1 MDFSVEFYETSTGRC
16 PVREFL
22 DELKASDP
30 GDFAA
35 VLAGLAKLRHR
46 NYHGEPLSKSLGDGL
61 FELRHV
67 GKLNTRVLWFFM
79 KGRRIIAVHAIRN
92 KGQAV
97 PAHDLRTAR
106 ERMTDWQ
113 KRVRIPLHR
122 RQRRSA
128 SAACRRAGPIK
139 G

>member
-1 MDFSVEFYETSTGRC
+1 MEFTVEFYETKTGSC

-35 VLAGLAKLRHR
+35 VLAGLAKLRNRQYHR
-46 NYHGEPLSKSLGDGL
+46 EPLSKALGGEL

-79 KGRRIIAVHAIRN
+79 NHRRIIAVHGIRN
-92 KGQAV
+92 KGRSI
-97 PAHDLRTAR
+97 PSRDLATAR
-106 ERMTDWQ
+106 ARMRDWRE
-113 KRVRIPLHR
+113 RVRV
-122 RQRRSA
+122 
-128 SAACRRAGPIK
+128 
-139 G
+139 